1 MASGDKT
8 NPRVYLFKDDC
19 DMILELVRC
28 SPTTSTGGDL
38 FGLWT
43 NDRESVLHIVTGQGR
58 ETVSSPQEVFPS
70 NNASKDSRIEDLGA
84 RLRSKFR
91 LSYLG
96 KWQYMPRS
104 KPTEAEIIAT
114 VGQNTLFKGTGMRDF
129 LLILASC
136 DDQSSKVELNPYFL
150 SRFSTTTRGEIADV
164 LPRHSI
170 FKEDD
175 DIASIIDSLIDRD
188 NFWEDNINR
197 AGSATKQRVEG
208 NRKETEALDQ
218 RESYENQTSDK
229 ITSKSPETFRQNSD
243 PYLKLYMFHD
253 HLQMIRDV
261 VGCHPDAEAGGY
273 LYGLW
278 TNDGEPVLHRVTN
291 NKNSA
296 TEIEISSEAR
306 YLECVGRW
314 KYMSVCENIRSE
326 MKSPQPDKRSS
337 VFLML
342 EREEDQFMPSAFFLS
357 DKSSFPRKMEIEVL
371 DRKGAMKGEKFTDK
385 DDRCEDTDHGER
397 QPCCD
402 LAVPEFNRFET
413 GFACNPR
420 ELKVYLFQE
429 DFEMMKDL
437 VLRYPNVE
445 TGGDLFGL
453 WTSDGDA
460 VLHMVLGPG
469 KNCKRTAT
477 SFYQDIPYLQEKG
490 ELLTTKYMLCHIG
503 EWHSHH
509 QLHLYEPSHGDSS
522 TVIRHYPHGTCGFL
536 LIIANISSPDP
547 VLLSPYLYT
556 ARSQYDFYQKGQ
568 LVPLPSRNAFKKATE
583 IARTISEGQE
593 TWSNFQSGM
602 NQYSPYNRLPQMPRT
617 SDHFNARGISEGRGQ
632 GSNFQSGMAQYY
644 QRPCLPETAEASSQS
659 TESRMESSNDNNDE
673 LMELD

>member
-28 SPTTSTGGDL
+28 RPTTSTGGDL

-188 NFWEDNINR
+188 NICEDNINR

-229 ITSKSPETFRQNSD
+229 ITSKNPENSD

-536 LIIANISSPDP
+536 LIIANILSPDT

-644 QRPCLPETAEASSQS
+644 QHPCLPETAEASSQS

>member
-1 MASGDKT
+1 
-8 NPRVYLFKDDC
+8 
-19 DMILELVRC
+19 
-28 SPTTSTGGDL
+28 
-38 FGLWT
+38 
-43 NDRESVLHIVTGQGR
+43 
-58 ETVSSPQEVFPS
+58 
-70 NNASKDSRIEDLGA
+70 
-84 RLRSKFR
+84 
-91 LSYLG
+91 
-96 KWQYMPRS
+96 
-104 KPTEAEIIAT
+104 
-114 VGQNTLFKGTGMRDF
+114 
-129 LLILASC
+129 
-136 DDQSSKVELNPYFL
+136 
-150 SRFSTTTRGEIADV
+150 
-164 LPRHSI
+164 
-170 FKEDD
+170 
-175 DIASIIDSLIDRD
+175 
-188 NFWEDNINR
+188 
-197 AGSATKQRVEG
+197 
-208 NRKETEALDQ
+208 
-218 RESYENQTSDK
+218 
-229 ITSKSPETFRQNSD
+229 
-243 PYLKLYMFHD
+243 MFHD

-536 LIIANISSPDP
+536 LIIANILSPDT

-602 NQYSPYNRLPQMPRT
+602 IQYSHYNRLPQMPRT
-617 SDHFNARGISEGRGQ
+617 SDQFNARGISEGRGQ
-632 GSNFQSGMAQYY
+632 GSNFQSGMAQYS
-644 QRPCLPETAEASSQS
+644 QHPCLPQTAEASSQS

>member
-1 MASGDKT
+1 
-8 NPRVYLFKDDC
+8 
-19 DMILELVRC
+19 MILELVRC
-28 SPTTSTGGDL
+28 RPTRSTGGDL

-70 NNASKDSRIEDLGA
+70 NNASNDSRIEDLGA

-129 LLILASC
+129 LLVLASC

-188 NFWEDNINR
+188 SFWEENINR

-208 NRKETEALDQ
+208 NRKETEALDR

-229 ITSKSPETFRQNSD
+229 ITSKSPETFRENSD

-536 LIIANISSPDP
+536 LIIANIWSADT

-556 ARSQYDFYQKGQ
+556 ARSQYDFYQKGE
-568 LVPLPSRNAFKKATE
+568 LVLLSSRNAFKKATE

-617 SDHFNARGISEGRGQ
+617 SDQFNARGISEGRGQ
-632 GSNFQSGMAQYY
+632 GSNFQSGMAQYS
-644 QRPCLPETAEASSQS
+644 QHPCLPQTAEASSQS

>member
-644 QRPCLPETAEASSQS
+644 QHPCLPETAEASSQS

>member
-28 SPTTSTGGDL
+28 RPTRSTGGDL

-43 NDRESVLHIVTGQGR
+43 NDREPVLHIVTGQGR
-58 ETVSSPQEVFPS
+58 ETVSSLFSS
-70 NNASKDSRIEDLGA
+70 NNASDDSRIKDLGA
-84 RLRSKFR
+84 RLRDKFR

-104 KPTEAEIIAT
+104 EPTEAEIMAK
-114 VGQNTLFKGTGMRDF
+114 VDQNTLFKGTGMKYF

-164 LPRHSI
+164 LPSSSI

-175 DIASIIDSLIDRD
+175 DIASIIDSLIDR
-188 NFWEDNINR
+188 
-197 AGSATKQRVEG
+197 
-208 NRKETEALDQ
+208 
-218 RESYENQTSDK
+218 
-229 ITSKSPETFRQNSD
+229 
-243 PYLKLYMFHD
+243 
-253 HLQMIRDV
+253 
-261 VGCHPDAEAGGY
+261 
-273 LYGLW
+273 
-278 TNDGEPVLHRVTN
+278 
-291 NKNSA
+291 
-296 TEIEISSEAR
+296 
-306 YLECVGRW
+306 
-314 KYMSVCENIRSE
+314 
-326 MKSPQPDKRSS
+326 
-337 VFLML
+337 
-342 EREEDQFMPSAFFLS
+342 
-357 DKSSFPRKMEIEVL
+357 
-371 DRKGAMKGEKFTDK
+371 KGAMKGEKFTDK
-385 DDRCEDTDHGER
+385 DDQCEDTDHAER

-420 ELKVYLFQE
+420 ELKVYLFPE
-429 DFEMMKDL
+429 DCEMMKDL

-536 LIIANISSPDP
+536 LIIANILSPDT
-547 VLLSPYLYT
+547 VHLSPYLYT

-617 SDHFNARGISEGRGQ
+617 SDQFNARGISEGRGQ
-632 GSNFQSGMAQYY
+632 GSNFQTGMAQYS
-644 QRPCLPETAEASSQS
+644 QHPCIPQIAEAYSQS

>member
-28 SPTTSTGGDL
+28 RPTTSTGGDL

-188 NFWEDNINR
+188 NICEDNINR

-229 ITSKSPETFRQNSD
+229 ITSKNPENSD

-536 LIIANISSPDP
+536 LIIANISSPDT

-632 GSNFQSGMAQYY
+632 GSNFQSGMAQYS
-644 QRPCLPETAEASSQS
+644 QHPRLPQIAEASSQS

>member
-28 SPTTSTGGDL
+28 RPTRSTGGDL

-70 NNASKDSRIEDLGA
+70 NNASNDSRIEDLGA

-129 LLILASC
+129 LLVLASC

-188 NFWEDNINR
+188 SFWEENINR

-208 NRKETEALDQ
+208 NRKETEALDR

-229 ITSKSPETFRQNSD
+229 ITSKSPETFRENSD

-469 KNCKRTAT
+469 ENCKRTVT

-536 LIIANISSPDP
+536 LIIANIWSADT

-556 ARSQYDFYQKGQ
+556 ARSQYDFYQKGE
-568 LVPLPSRNAFKKATE
+568 LVLLSSRNAFKKATE

-617 SDHFNARGISEGRGQ
+617 SDQFNARGISEGRGQ
-632 GSNFQSGMAQYY
+632 GSNFQSGMAQYS
-644 QRPCLPETAEASSQS
+644 QHPCLPQTAEASSQS

>member
-28 SPTTSTGGDL
+28 RPTRSTGGDL

-70 NNASKDSRIEDLGA
+70 NNASNDSRIEDLGA

-188 NFWEDNINR
+188 SFWEENINR

-208 NRKETEALDQ
+208 NRKETEALDR

-229 ITSKSPETFRQNSD
+229 ITSKSPETFRENSD

-522 TVIRHYPHGTCGFL
+522 TIIRHYPHGTCGFL
-536 LIIANISSPDP
+536 LIIANISSADS

-556 ARSQYDFYQKGQ
+556 ARSQYDFYQKGE
-568 LVPLPSRNAFKKATE
+568 LVPLSSRNAFKKATE

-617 SDHFNARGISEGRGQ
+617 SDQFNVRGISEGRGQ
-632 GSNFQSGMAQYY
+632 GSNFQSGMAQYS
-644 QRPCLPETAEASSQS
+644 QHPCIPQIAEASSQS

>member
-1 MASGDKT
+1 MASSDKT

-28 SPTTSTGGDL
+28 RPTTSTGGDL

-188 NFWEDNINR
+188 NICEDNINR

-218 RESYENQTSDK
+218 RDSYENQTSDK
-229 ITSKSPETFRQNSD
+229 ITSKNPENSD

-536 LIIANISSPDP
+536 LIIANILSPDT

-644 QRPCLPETAEASSQS
+644 QHPCLPETAEASSQS

>member
-28 SPTTSTGGDL
+28 RPTRSTGGDL

-70 NNASKDSRIEDLGA
+70 NNASNDSRIEDLGA

-188 NFWEDNINR
+188 SFWEENINR

-208 NRKETEALDQ
+208 NRKETEALDR

-229 ITSKSPETFRQNSD
+229 ITSKSPETFRENSD

-429 DFEMMKDL
+429 DSEMMKDL

-536 LIIANISSPDP
+536 LIIANIWSADT

-556 ARSQYDFYQKGQ
+556 ARSQYDFYQKGE
-568 LVPLPSRNAFKKATE
+568 LVPLSSRNAFKKATE

-617 SDHFNARGISEGRGQ
+617 SDQFNVRGISEGRGQ
-632 GSNFQSGMAQYY
+632 GSNFQSGMAQYS
-644 QRPCLPETAEASSQS
+644 QHPCIPQIAEASSQS

>member
-8 NPRVYLFKDDC
+8 NPRVHLFKDDC
-19 DMILELVRC
+19 DMILGLVRC
-28 SPTTSTGGDL
+28 RPTRSTGGDL

-70 NNASKDSRIEDLGA
+70 NNASNDSRIEDLGA

-150 SRFSTTTRGEIADV
+150 SRFSTTRGEIADV

-188 NFWEDNINR
+188 SFWEENINR

-208 NRKETEALDQ
+208 NRKETEALDR

-229 ITSKSPETFRQNSD
+229 ITSKSPETFRENSD

-536 LIIANISSPDP
+536 LIIANILSADS

-556 ARSQYDFYQKGQ
+556 ARSQYDFYQKGE
-568 LVPLPSRNAFKKATE
+568 LVPLSSRNAFKKATE

-602 NQYSPYNRLPQMPRT
+602 IQYSPYNRLPQMPRT
-617 SDHFNARGISEGRGQ
+617 SDQFNVRGISEGRGQ
-632 GSNFQSGMAQYY
+632 GSNFQSGMAQYS
-644 QRPCLPETAEASSQS
+644 QHPRLPQIAEASSQS

>member
-28 SPTTSTGGDL
+28 RPTRSTGGDL

-70 NNASKDSRIEDLGA
+70 NNASNDSRIEDLGA

-129 LLILASC
+129 LLVLASC

-188 NFWEDNINR
+188 SFWEENINR

-208 NRKETEALDQ
+208 NRKETEALDR

-229 ITSKSPETFRQNSD
+229 ITSKSPETFRENSD

-536 LIIANISSPDP
+536 LIIANIWSADT

-556 ARSQYDFYQKGQ
+556 ARSQYDFYQKGE
-568 LVPLPSRNAFKKATE
+568 LVLLSSRNAFKKATE

-617 SDHFNARGISEGRGQ
+617 SDQFNARGISEGRGQ
-632 GSNFQSGMAQYY
+632 GSNFQSGMAQYS
-644 QRPCLPETAEASSQS
+644 QHPCLPQTAEASSQS

>member
-188 NFWEDNINR
+188 NFWEDNINK

-413 GFACNPR
+413 GFACKPR
-420 ELKVYLFQE
+420 EFKVYLFQE

-644 QRPCLPETAEASSQS
+644 QHPCLPETAEASSQS

>member
-28 SPTTSTGGDL
+28 RPTTSTGGDL

-114 VGQNTLFKGTGMRDF
+114 VGQKTLFKGTGMRDF

-188 NFWEDNINR
+188 SFWEDNINR
-197 AGSATKQRVEG
+197 AGSATKQRVEE

-229 ITSKSPETFRQNSD
+229 ITSKSPETFRENSD

-357 DKSSFPRKMEIEVL
+357 DKSSLPRKMEIEVL

-477 SFYQDIPYLQEKG
+477 SFYQDVPYLQEKG

-536 LIIANISSPDP
+536 LIIANILSPDT

-568 LVPLPSRNAFKKATE
+568 LVPLLSRNAFKKATE

-617 SDHFNARGISEGRGQ
+617 SDQFNARGISEGRGQ
-632 GSNFQSGMAQYY
+632 GSNFQSGMAQYS
-644 QRPCLPETAEASSQS
+644 QHPCLPQIAEASSQS

>member
-1 MASGDKT
+1 
-8 NPRVYLFKDDC
+8 
-19 DMILELVRC
+19 
-28 SPTTSTGGDL
+28 
-38 FGLWT
+38 
-43 NDRESVLHIVTGQGR
+43 
-58 ETVSSPQEVFPS
+58 
-70 NNASKDSRIEDLGA
+70 
-84 RLRSKFR
+84 
-91 LSYLG
+91 
-96 KWQYMPRS
+96 
-104 KPTEAEIIAT
+104 
-114 VGQNTLFKGTGMRDF
+114 
-129 LLILASC
+129 
-136 DDQSSKVELNPYFL
+136 
-150 SRFSTTTRGEIADV
+150 
-164 LPRHSI
+164 
-170 FKEDD
+170 
-175 DIASIIDSLIDRD
+175 
-188 NFWEDNINR
+188 
-197 AGSATKQRVEG
+197 
-208 NRKETEALDQ
+208 
-218 RESYENQTSDK
+218 
-229 ITSKSPETFRQNSD
+229 
-243 PYLKLYMFHD
+243 MFHD
-253 HLQMIRDV
+253 HLQMIRDI

-326 MKSPQPDKRSS
+326 MKSPQPDKRNS

-357 DKSSFPRKMEIEVL
+357 DKSSFPTKMEIEVL
-371 DRKGAMKGEKFTDK
+371 DRIGAMKGEKFTDK
-385 DDRCEDTDHGER
+385 DNRCEDTDHGER

-429 DFEMMKDL
+429 DCEMMKDL

-536 LIIANISSPDP
+536 LIIANILSPDT

-602 NQYSPYNRLPQMPRT
+602 IQYSHYNRLPQMPRT
-617 SDHFNARGISEGRGQ
+617 SDQFNARGISEGRGQ
-632 GSNFQSGMAQYY
+632 GSNFQSGMAQYS
-644 QRPCLPETAEASSQS
+644 QHPCIPQIAEAYSQS

>member
-28 SPTTSTGGDL
+28 RPTRSTGGDL

-70 NNASKDSRIEDLGA
+70 NNASNDSRIEDLGA

-188 NFWEDNINR
+188 SFWEENINR

-208 NRKETEALDQ
+208 NRKETEALDR

-229 ITSKSPETFRQNSD
+229 ITSKSPETFRENSD

-536 LIIANISSPDP
+536 LIIANISSADS

-556 ARSQYDFYQKGQ
+556 ARSQYDFYQKGE
-568 LVPLPSRNAFKKATE
+568 LVPLSSRNAFKKATE

-617 SDHFNARGISEGRGQ
+617 SDQFNVRGISEGRGQ
-632 GSNFQSGMAQYY
+632 GSNFQSGMAQYS
-644 QRPCLPETAEASSQS
+644 QHPCIPQIAEASSQS

>member
-19 DMILELVRC
+19 DMILELVRRR
-28 SPTTSTGGDL
+28 PTRSTGGDL

-43 NDRESVLHIVTGQGR
+43 NDREPVLHIVTGQGR
-58 ETVSSPQEVFPS
+58 ETVSSPQEVFSS
-70 NNASKDSRIEDLGA
+70 NNASNDSRIKDLGA
-84 RLRSKFR
+84 RLRDKYR

-104 KPTEAEIIAT
+104 EPTEAEIIET
-114 VGQNTLFKGTGMRDF
+114 VDQNTLFKGTGMKYF

-164 LPRHSI
+164 LPSSST

-175 DIASIIDSLIDRD
+175 DIASIIDSLIDRGS
-188 NFWEDNINR
+188 FWEDNINR

-229 ITSKSPETFRQNSD
+229 ITSKSPETFRKNSD

-253 HLQMIRDV
+253 HLQMIRDI

-326 MKSPQPDKRSS
+326 MKSPQPDKRNS

-357 DKSSFPRKMEIEVL
+357 DKSSFPTKMEIEVL
-371 DRKGAMKGEKFTDK
+371 DRIGAMKGEKFTDK
-385 DDRCEDTDHGER
+385 DNRCEDTDHGER

-536 LIIANISSPDP
+536 LIIANILSPDT

-602 NQYSPYNRLPQMPRT
+602 IQYSHYNRLPQMPRT
-617 SDHFNARGISEGRGQ
+617 SDQFNARGISEGRGQ
-632 GSNFQSGMAQYY
+632 GSNFQSGMAQYS
-644 QRPCLPETAEASSQS
+644 QHPPLPQTAEASSQS